1 MVAESSNALPEG
13 SRNTEAICLVY
24 RQTGTDAKY
33 FACGFPG
40 CDRHYSRWPDFLRH
54 YDGLHA
60 VNKKEFWCPV
70 PGCERR
76 KSFPRKD
83 KMMDH
88 ARKVQGVSVNECQA

>member
-1 MVAESSNALPEG
+1 
-13 SRNTEAICLVY
+13 
-24 RQTGTDAKY
+24 
-33 FACGFPG
+33 
-40 CDRHYSRWPDFLRH
+40 LRH